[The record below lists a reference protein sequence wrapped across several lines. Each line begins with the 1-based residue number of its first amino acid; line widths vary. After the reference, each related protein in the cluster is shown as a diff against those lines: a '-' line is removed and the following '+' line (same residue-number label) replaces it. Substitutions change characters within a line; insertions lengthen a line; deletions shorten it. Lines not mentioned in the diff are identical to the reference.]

1 MGDWSRNNE
10 RVRGSKSCGVKEGEV
25 SWQRGKVKDRG
36 RDGRGGKVIGTWAD
50 WSRFRRFTQVDTM
63 PYWLV
68 GGPKGK
74 RSGRK
79 GKQCGARLNEKEVQ
93 TAGVTIVFA
102 ECGREWREGGIKF
115 M

>member
-1 MGDWSRNNE
+1 
-10 RVRGSKSCGVKEGEV
+10 
-25 SWQRGKVKDRG
+25 
-36 RDGRGGKVIGTWAD
+36 
-50 WSRFRRFTQVDTM
+50 M

-79 GKQCGARLNEKEVQ
+79 GKQCGARLKEKEVQ
-93 TAGVTIVFA
+93 TAGVTIMFA